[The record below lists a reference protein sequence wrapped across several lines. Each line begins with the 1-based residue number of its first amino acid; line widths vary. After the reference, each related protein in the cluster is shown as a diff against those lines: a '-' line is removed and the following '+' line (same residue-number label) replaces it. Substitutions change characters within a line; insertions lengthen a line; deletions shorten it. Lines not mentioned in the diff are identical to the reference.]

1 MGFLTSFFWPSPT
14 NSACFLY
21 ILLVYFVTN
30 GLCLG
35 LSCYECE
42 NCAENENY
50 LRAHIK
56 QCPDSN
62 YISCLMTES
71 KFAHHKMTSR
81 RCSKAPAVNPDCSN
95 HLVNIMRATVSL
107 CDQPLCNGLFALA
120 NFTTSMNSR
129 IFTNNNMVMTNNN
142 GHINMA
148 TKLNNN
154 KENFMPLHDFNE
166 QRIAAMLG
174 HATSQ
179 LSSTSHFNKVLI
191 LCSTLVTLWI
201 TTPNILKVDAH
212 LAQIH

>member
-1 MGFLTSFFWPSPT
+1 MYFL
-14 NSACFLY
+14 
-21 ILLVYFVTN
+21 
-30 GLCLG
+30 
-35 LSCYECE
+35 E
-42 NCAENENY
+42 
-50 LRAHIK
+50 
-56 QCPDSN
+56 SN
-62 YISCLMTES
+62 TCT
-71 KFAHHKMTSR
+71 K
-81 RCSKAPAVNPDCSN
+81 
-95 HLVNIMRATVSL
+95 TVCL

-129 IFTNNNMVMTNNN
+129 IFTNNNMLMTNSAANQLNSVSANSDSNSKLGSVVMTNNN
-142 GHINMA
+142 GNINMA

-179 LSSTSHFNKVLI
+179 LSSTSQFNKALLI

-201 TTPNILKVDAH
+201 TTPNILKIDAH

>member
-1 MGFLTSFFWPSPT
+1 MYFL
-14 NSACFLY
+14 
-21 ILLVYFVTN
+21 
-30 GLCLG
+30 
-35 LSCYECE
+35 E
-42 NCAENENY
+42 
-50 LRAHIK
+50 
-56 QCPDSN
+56 SN
-62 YISCLMTES
+62 TCT
-71 KFAHHKMTSR
+71 K
-81 RCSKAPAVNPDCSN
+81 
-95 HLVNIMRATVSL
+95 TVCL

-129 IFTNNNMVMTNNN
+129 IFTNNNMLMTNSAANQLNSVSANSDSNSKLGSVVMTNNN

-179 LSSTSHFNKVLI
+179 LSSTSQFNKALLI

-201 TTPNILKVDAH
+201 TTPNILKIDAH